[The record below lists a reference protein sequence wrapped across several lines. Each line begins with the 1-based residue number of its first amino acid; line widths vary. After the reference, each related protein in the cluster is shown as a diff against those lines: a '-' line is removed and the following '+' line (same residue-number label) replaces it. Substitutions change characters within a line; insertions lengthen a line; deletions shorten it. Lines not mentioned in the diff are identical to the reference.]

1 MAARVSAEDQWTADI
16 VDGWFSALKK
26 QVASAKPPQEPRT
39 RRAAPDLSRGHIR
52 TFERYLEK
60 EILMRTVKTTLGL
73 TIAMLLASAPAFAQ
87 GRVVAPEA
95 GCTATPAQLEANK
108 KVAMQFFAPGADRV
122 ALADPSYKQHNPA
135 FVKGGRE
142 AKLSDYDYFKSRFG
156 GPPAGR
162 QGGQGVGRGQ
172 AAGPQPPAGN
182 PLEIV
187 MAECDLVTIIHK
199 NNRQDPTAAAGTF
212 YEVFTF
218 DTFRVRNGK
227 LVEHWDGAVI
237 NPPAT
242 ASQ

>member
-1 MAARVSAEDQWTADI
+1 MAVTNVSASLAAALLLTA
-16 VDGWFSALKK
+16 
-26 QVASAKPPQEPRT
+26 AS
-39 RRAAPDLSRGHIR
+39 
-52 TFERYLEK
+52 
-60 EILMRTVKTTLGL
+60 
-73 TIAMLLASAPAFAQ
+73 AFAQ
-87 GRVVAPEA
+87 TPALAP

-108 KVAMQFFAPGADRV
+108 KAAVEFFRPGADRV

-142 AKLSDYDYFKSRFG
+142 AKLSDYEYFKSRFG
-156 GPPAGR
+156 GPRAGGPGGAGGPAGA
-162 QGGQGVGRGQ
+162 GGPGGGAAGAGRG
-172 AAGPQPPAGN
+172 AAEPPQPPPGN

-199 NNRQDPTAAAGTF
+199 NNRQDPTAAPRTF

-237 NPPAT
+237 NPPA
-242 ASQ
+242 AAAPGAAAGRGN

>member
-1 MAARVSAEDQWTADI
+1 MAERISAEDQWTAAI

-26 QVASAKPPQEPRT
+26 HVASAKPPLEPRT
-39 RRAAPDLSRGHIR
+39 RSALPDLSRGHIR

-60 EILMRTVKTTLGL
+60 EILMRTVKTLGL
-73 TIAMLLASAPAFAQ
+73 TIAALLACAPAFAQ
-87 GRVVAPEA
+87 GRVVAPEP
-95 GCTATPAQLEANK
+95 GCIATSAQLEANK
-108 KVAMQFFAPGADRV
+108 KAAMQFFAPGVDRV

-142 AKLSDYDYFKSRFG
+142 AKLSDYEYFKSRFG

-162 QGGQGVGRGQ
+162 QGGQGAGRGQ

-199 NNRQDPTAAAGTF
+199 NNRQDPTAPAGTF

-237 NPPAT
+237 NPPT
-242 ASQ
+242 PPASQ